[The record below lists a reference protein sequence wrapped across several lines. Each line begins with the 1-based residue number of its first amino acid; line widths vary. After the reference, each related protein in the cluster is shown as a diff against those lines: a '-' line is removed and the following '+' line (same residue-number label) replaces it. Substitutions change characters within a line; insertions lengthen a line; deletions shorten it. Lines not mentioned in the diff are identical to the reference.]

1 MDSEVLTTYDFIM
14 SEAECK
20 PDIHVR
26 KGVLH
31 DLLCL
36 YLRVRSFSYSND
48 IVQRYRI
55 KAKQNKS
62 KSLPKEMSRGCQE
75 NEQKRQV

>member
-1 MDSEVLTTYDFIM
+1 MDGDVLTNYDLIL

-26 KGVLH
+26 NGVLH
-31 DLLCL
+31 DILSLHI
-36 YLRVRSFSYSND
+36 RVRSFFYSKD
-48 IVQRYRI
+48 IVQCYRI

-62 KSLPKEMSRGCQE
+62 KSLRKEMSRGGQE
-75 NEQKRQV
+75 NEQQRQV

>member
-1 MDSEVLTTYDFIM
+1 MDSDVLANYDLIV

-26 KGVLH
+26 KDALH
-31 DLLCL
+31 DILSL
-36 YLRVRSFSYSND
+36 YVRVRSFSCSKD

-62 KSLPKEMSRGCQE
+62 KSLRKEISRSCQE
-75 NEQKRQV
+75 NEQQRQV